1 MAPHTAGAFFCH
13 TNEMCDISAT
23 FTVQRCYTPTLLQ
36 SLQGL
41 RKAIPV
47 YWDVRHLKDTLGN
60 YKARGQQQAVVRSYF
75 TLKTD

>member
-36 SLQGL
+36 SQQGL
-41 RKAIPV
+41 RKAI
-47 YWDVRHLKDTLGN
+47 RLLGCTPPEGH
-60 YKARGQQQAVVRSYF
+60 AWQ
-75 TLKTD
+75 L